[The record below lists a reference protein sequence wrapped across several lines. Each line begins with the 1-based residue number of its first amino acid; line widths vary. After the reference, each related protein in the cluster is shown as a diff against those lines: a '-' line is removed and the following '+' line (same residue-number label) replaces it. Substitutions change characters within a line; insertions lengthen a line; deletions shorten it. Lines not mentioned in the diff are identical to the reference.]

1 MESYLRG
8 EPCFRHF
15 NVLAATFAS
24 VPGVECPTPAQ
35 RVQDG
40 WRAVRHAGPNRCL
53 RSPRLCSR
61 WPVAPPT
68 PTRSATFS
76 WRPAL
81 EPSQSLRLI
90 SSFNPGLKPWITC
103 RWASPPRRGRSGV
116 RRSRRRRPPRLSLMR
131 SGRRLKRRRPKHGR
145 SARRRLQPQPR
156 PPGVLRQ
163 LRFAGRTESIK
174 KAATAVARCYEA
186 RSIASRGAFLRT
198 TRI

>member
-1 MESYLRG
+1 MSHARATRSG
-8 EPCFRHF
+8 WMASCAPRRTKP
-15 NVLAATFAS
+15 VLAVAA
-24 VPGVECPTPAQ
+24 
-35 RVQDG
+35 
-40 WRAVRHAGPNRCL
+40 AVLALAG
-53 RSPRLCSR
+53 CS
-61 WPVAPPT
+61 PT

-81 EPSQSLRLI
+81 EPSRSLRLI

-145 SARRRLQPQPR
+145 SARRRLQPPPR
-156 PPGVLRQ
+156 PAGVLRQ

-198 TRI
+198 SRI